1 MTCVFRAVDVTP
13 GMCRGRC
20 APKSLCQQMHICRP
34 CRSRVSHAVRCSL
47 SALSQWS
54 WACGSATGKTRRK
67 LDFISMAR
75 VTGPRAARLEQHV
88 PLPKLPGCVLSDWHL
103 DIFSETD
110 DAAIDP
116 QPDMVLTKG
125 GNFSSCDGRSLR
137 WCIKVTSVWLIS
149 PYLVGLAFSRSFL

>member
-34 CRSRVSHAVRCSL
+34 CRSRVSRAVRCSL

-54 WACGSATGKTRRK
+54 WACGSATGKTRTK

-75 VTGPRAARLEQHV
+75 VGPRAARLEQHV

-116 QPDMVLTKG
+116 QPDMLASPGNVCCKDCCPFWLGLT
-125 GNFSSCDGRSLR
+125 
-137 WCIKVTSVWLIS
+137 
-149 PYLVGLAFSRSFL
+149 FSRRRKSLT

>member
-1 MTCVFRAVDVTP
+1 MLHQACAGAGAHQRACASKCIFAGPAAHACLTQFDAVSVHSASGAGLVDQLQARQ
-13 GMCRGRC
+13 GE
-20 APKSLCQQMHICRP
+20 
-34 CRSRVSHAVRCSL
+34 
-47 SALSQWS
+47 S
-54 WACGSATGKTRRK
+54 WT
-67 LDFISMAR
+67 LFPWH
-75 VTGPRAARLEQHV
+75 VLLGPRAARLEQHV